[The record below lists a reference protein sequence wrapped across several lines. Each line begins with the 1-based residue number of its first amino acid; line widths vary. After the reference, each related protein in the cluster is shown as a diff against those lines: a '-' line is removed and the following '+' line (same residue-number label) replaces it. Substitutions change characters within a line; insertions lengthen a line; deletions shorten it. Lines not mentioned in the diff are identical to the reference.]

1 MFLVNGTT
9 AIKGHGT
16 CSSFIALRYVTLR
29 LLTPRHSAVRNV
41 TDVMLCYV
49 QQTMR
54 RVKF

>member
-1 MFLVNGTT
+1 MFLVNGNTV
-9 AIKGHGT
+9 IKGHGT

-49 QQTMR
+49 QQR